1 MGKHFLT
8 TSNLR
13 VSISSSVGI
22 KFRFW
27 QLGLSSMAR
36 ICGTNLVGAV
46 DLCNDAFY
54 PFTCWNFVGLR
65 VFAAIVMCLKWL
77 ECLRFGL

>member
-36 ICGTNLVGAV
+36 ICGANLVGAV
-46 DLCNDAFY
+46 DLCIWRLS
-54 PFTCWNFVGLR
+54 P
-65 VFAAIVMCLKWL
+65 IQ
-77 ECLRFGL
+77 